1 MAGLAEAKMQLRQC
15 LVASKNRRDLQA
27 IGVGYAIS
35 SPNFPDTNR
44 LSISEEDFK
53 SLKKYFL
60 DDLASDLE
68 FSFLYPDTEFA
79 WEVASSGSTRGVQ
92 DFKISPR
99 TVFGSG
105 TAIFNYH
112 IGVA

>member
-1 MAGLAEAKMQLRQC
+1 MASLSEAMMQLRQC

-44 LSISEEDFK
+44 LSISQEDFER
-53 SLKKYFL
+53 LKKYFL
-60 DDLASDLE
+60 NDLKSDLE
-68 FSFLYPDTEFA
+68 FSFLYPDTGFV

-92 DFKISPR
+92 DFKIAPK
-99 TVFGSG
+99 TFFGAG